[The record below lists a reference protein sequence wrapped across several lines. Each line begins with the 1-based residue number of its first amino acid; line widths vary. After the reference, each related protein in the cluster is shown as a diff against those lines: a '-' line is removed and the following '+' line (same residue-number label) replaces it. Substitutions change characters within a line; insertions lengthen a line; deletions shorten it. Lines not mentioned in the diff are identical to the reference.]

1 MKRYTIVEYTHDF
14 LKNWLKEGRVFI
26 DATVGNGYD
35 TEFLC
40 QGVGATGKVIGFDI
54 QELAIAHTKERLEK
68 AGVLERCQLI
78 LDGHQNLLQYV
89 EENTI
94 DGIVFNFGY
103 LPGGDHTL
111 HTKGETS
118 IQAIERGLKALKQGG
133 IMSLCIYS
141 GQDSG
146 FEEKNAIL
154 EYLKEIN
161 QKEYVIIKS
170 EFYNRP
176 NNPPIPV
183 FLIKQ

>member
-1 MKRYTIVEYTHDF
+1 MKRYTITEFTHDF
-14 LKNWLKEGRVFI
+14 LRNWMREDGLYI

-40 QGVGATGKVIGFDI
+40 QMAGKNGQVIGFDI
-54 QELAIAHTKERLEK
+54 QQSAIKNTRERLEK
-68 AGVLERCQLI
+68 AGLQNRCKLVLA
-78 LDGHQNLLQYV
+78 GHENLEQYAEDNSV
-89 EENTI
+89 

-103 LPGGDHTL
+103 LPGGDHALMTR
-111 HTKGETS
+111 GETS
-118 IQAIERGLKALKQGG
+118 IEAIQKGLNALKSGG

-146 FEEKNAIL
+146 FDEKNEIL
-154 EYLKEIN
+154 EYLKEVD
-161 QKEYVIIKS
+161 QKQYVIIKS

-183 FLIKQ
+183 FILKQ

>member
-14 LKNWLKEGRVFI
+14 LRNWIRPGGVFV
-26 DATVGNGYD
+26 DATVGNGHD

-40 QGVGATGKVIGFDI
+40 QGVGQAGTVIGFDI
-54 QELAIAHTKERLEK
+54 QEAAIESTKNRLEQ
-68 AGVLERCQLI
+68 AGLLKRCRLI
-78 LDGHQNLLQYV
+78 QDGHENLSQYV
-89 EENTI
+89 AENSI

-103 LPGGDHTL
+103 LPGGDHAL
-111 HTKGETS
+111 ATKSSTS
-118 IQAIERGLKALKQGG
+118 IQAIQNGLLALKSGG

-146 FEEKNAIL
+146 FEEKDAIL
-154 EYLKEIN
+154 EYLKEVD
-161 QKEYVIIKS
+161 QKKYVIIKS

-183 FLIKQ
+183 FIIKQ

>member
-14 LKNWLKEGRVFI
+14 MKNWLKEGGLFI
-26 DATVGNGYD
+26 DATIGNGYD

-40 QGVGATGKVIGFDI
+40 QGAGESGKVIGFDI
-54 QELAIAHTKERLEK
+54 QELALAHTRERLEK
-68 AGVLERCQLI
+68 AGLRNRCQLV
-78 LDGHQNLLQYV
+78 LDGHQNLLNYV
-89 EENTI
+89 MEDTV
-94 DGIVFNFGY
+94 DAMMFNFGY
-103 LPGGDHTL
+103 LPGGDHAL
-111 HTKGETS
+111 HTQKETS
-118 IQAIERGLKALKQGG
+118 IQAIKSGLQALKKGG

-154 EYLKEIN
+154 AYLKEIN
-161 QKEYVIIKS
+161 QREYVIIKS